1 MSVGKV
7 TALEK
12 CPSENCPLE
21 KCPSEKC
28 PSEKCPTTWKMA
40 SHHVFVTVFLVP
52 EFLDFGRNLFRCVET
67 QLKYHKK
74 MSHTVFCYQCCRGK
88 TRCIFF
94 THLKFLNNKMVLVL
108 VGGGLL
114 FLGKSKYFSACL
126 KHSKVE
132 AVFSFFDYLLS
143 NDYFEWNIWRTKA
156 S

>member
-7 TALEK
+7 TASEK
-12 CPSENCPLE
+12 CPSENCPSKKCSSEKCPSECPSENCPWE

-52 EFLDFGRNLFRCVET
+52 EILDFGLNLFRCVET
-67 QLKYHKK
+67 QLKCHKK
-74 MSHTVFCYQCCRGK
+74 MSQAVFRYQCCRGK

-108 VGGGLL
+108 VGGGIA
-114 FLGKSKYFSACL
+114 FSR
-126 KHSKVE
+126 KVQI
-132 AVFSFFDYLLS
+132 L
-143 NDYFEWNIWRTKA
+143 
-156 S
+156 